1 MQEQPTADIA
11 QQETQADW
19 GIMERLLDKDDQR
32 PWSVE
37 ELIRDRDNAL
47 DTTDAVAR
55 LRGFGLIH
63 LTADGLVFPTR
74 AALRM
79 DRIDA

>member
-11 QQETQADW
+11 QQEAMEDA
-19 GIMERLLDKDDQR
+19 GIMGRLLVEGDQR

-47 DTTDAVAR
+47 ETEDAIAR
-55 LRGFGLIH
+55 LRGLGLIH
-63 LTADGLVFPTR
+63 VTVDGLVFPTR
-74 AALRM
+74 AALHM
-79 DRIDA
+79 DQIES